1 MVLTRSAMVCSSC
14 GDQKLQCEFYKRGKV
29 CKACKRKS
37 GLKYYYNN
45 RVSCLRQNRQYQ
57 IENRAKLRI
66 KKRSYF
72 RKYTKHRY
80 NTDSEYRLKR
90 VLSSRL
96 HSALKGKQKSEAT
109 LVLLGCTLKELKV
122 YLEDQF
128 VEGMSWENYGE
139 WEVDHIMPCAS
150 FDLTDEVQQQRCFHY
165 SNLQPLFAVENRQK
179 SAKIT
184 YSRLWDGDKWTP
196 DYSVRQ

>member
-1 MVLTRSAMVCSSC
+1 M
-14 GDQKLQCEFYKRGKV
+14 
-29 CKACKRKS
+29 
-37 GLKYYYNN
+37 
-45 RVSCLRQNRQYQ
+45 
-57 IENRAKLRI
+57 
-66 KKRSYF
+66 
-72 RKYTKHRY
+72 
-80 NTDSEYRLKR
+80 
-90 VLSSRL
+90 
-96 HSALKGKQKSEAT
+96 
-109 LVLLGCTLKELKV
+109 LLGCTLKELKV

-184 YSRLWDGDKWTP
+184 YARLWDGDKWTP